1 MSVAPTASTTS
12 PTAGSGE
19 SSAPGNVGAVIS
31 SWSREL
37 SVGNQNIDTAEI
49 RSLIEQ
55 LNRLPKGPQSDAFIQ
70 SLSDLLNN
78 QPTQMENPMQ
88 GTLQGMAQS
97 IQALRIV
104 LAQLP
109 FAGLDESSLENTNSS
124 IQRLLQDLEA
134 QHQTLGRL
142 SEDLTQTAVQ
152 WSNNPDALI
161 GQMNALITQLN
172 ALKTANPALPF
183 RAALEAMSGYLSS
196 ALQTYNTAVQNITD
210 LNGQQAMLA
219 LSKLREAFYQA
230 KVDFLSAVGYPSD
243 ASEMLSAQTGV
254 RSEQLRQTQ
263 LLSPTEDVS
272 ASPRAVTL
280 EEMDRVLEDLN
291 LQYQLAVSHG
301 NRDAMAHLEAKI
313 RIVGDLRN
321 MLLSGTEPLLI
332 GLVMFQEL
340 RFLDITHKRVMQA
353 RLREQ
358 MVELQRR
365 NDPNLEAQIAELTQR
380 VDGLEAE
387 IDSITRLISQVMNQY
402 EAVLNTWS
410 QTQVDAFSKAF

>member
-1 MSVAPTASTTS
+1 
-12 PTAGSGE
+12 
-19 SSAPGNVGAVIS
+19 
-31 SWSREL
+31 
-37 SVGNQNIDTAEI
+37 
-49 RSLIEQ
+49 
-55 LNRLPKGPQSDAFIQ
+55 
-70 SLSDLLNN
+70 
-78 QPTQMENPMQ
+78 MQ

-313 RIVGDLRN
+313 RIVEDLRN